1 MPAGVATR
9 QALSEPTPAQQA
21 QGFASIKRYDLTGAY
36 DLESQLQPPGRTD
49 SALKTIQCTLGRPPT
64 PTLLDPATYFRGG
77 FDSLTNPTHRRWF
90 LSPWPWAVGDVS
102 PPNGVIVFSG
112 EVRQGFSEPPIWAWQ
127 DEIVLSLSRAMLQE
141 IAARLDL
148 VTAVAIDGADLHWF
162 AYRAS
167 GDAWCHALW
176 ADRFYTAEG
185 TLVDDTAMRAAFQAV
200 MISQV
205 PADRYRNLSVHPAV
219 RFGAFCANGSF
230 PVNAGIGGGG
240 YAAGRYIPGQD
251 GVLVDLPGLEA
262 MYLLGSRCLFGIAD
276 AFQ

>member
-1 MPAGVATR
+1 
-9 QALSEPTPAQQA
+9 
-21 QGFASIKRYDLTGAY
+21 
-36 DLESQLQPPGRTD
+36 
-49 SALKTIQCTLGRPPT
+49 
-64 PTLLDPATYFRGG
+64 
-77 FDSLTNPTHRRWF
+77 
-90 LSPWPWAVGDVS
+90 
-102 PPNGVIVFSG
+102 
-112 EVRQGFSEPPIWAWQ
+112 
-127 DEIVLSLSRAMLQE
+127 
-141 IAARLDL
+141 
-148 VTAVAIDGADLHWF
+148 
-162 AYRAS
+162 
-167 GDAWCHALW
+167 
-176 ADRFYTAEG
+176 
-185 TLVDDTAMRAAFQAV
+185 MRAAFQAV